1 MARQQARLPRGVR
14 ALLGFVC
21 ALVLV
26 DTMFFTALT
35 PLLPHYVHSAGLTK
49 AGAGLLV
56 AAYPAGTLVGALP
69 GGLLTSHFGVRRVA
83 VLGLALMSVST
94 LVFGWS
100 SAEVVLD
107 AARFVQGVGG
117 ACTWAAGLTWLAT
130 VAPPERRGEMM
141 GLAIGAAVGGAL
153 FGPVVGAVAT
163 QVGTG
168 PAFSAAAVAGG
179 ALIVTAFLVPV
190 PARAEPQGLRAAW
203 PAVRDPRVGAG
214 MWFTLLAGV
223 AFGVVDVLAPLRLSR
238 LGVSA
243 LLIGATFLASAA
255 IEAGLSPVAGRLSDR
270 RGELVPVRLSLA
282 AGVAVSLLAPVVA
295 PAPALIPVL
304 IVGLPAFGTL
314 FAPATALL
322 SSGAERLGLNQGLA
336 FGLGNLSWAAGQAG
350 GAAAS
355 GAIAQA
361 TSDFVPYALLA
372 SACLATLIVMW
383 PGRSRLARRL
393 ARDPAERQR
402 ASGVALYV
410 PGGEGRQLP
419 EARDD
424 FLVDGV
430 GRLGSVHGE
439 HQFPARVVREQRHGL
454 LQVHLQAVLDHLF
467 GVL

>member
-1 MARQQARLPRGVR
+1 MDGVMARQQARLPRGVP

-26 DTMFFTALT
+26 DTVFFTALT
-35 PLLPHYVHSAGLTK
+35 PLLPHYVHAVGLTK
-49 AGAGLLV
+49 AGAGILV

-69 GGLLTSHFGVRRVA
+69 GGLLTSHFGARRVA
-83 VLGLALMSVST
+83 LIGLALMSVST

-100 SAEVVLD
+100 SAEAVLD
-107 AARFVQGVGG
+107 GARFVQGVGG
-117 ACTWAAGLTWLAT
+117 ACTWAAGMTWLAM

-179 ALIVTAFLVPV
+179 ALMVIALLVPA

-203 PAVRDPRVGAG
+203 PAVRDPHVGAG
-214 MWFTLLAGV
+214 MWLTLLAGV

-243 LLIGATFLASAA
+243 VMIGATFLASAA
-255 IEAGLSPVAGRLSDR
+255 IEAGLSPLAGRLSDR

-314 FAPATALL
+314 FAPATSLL
-322 SSGAERLGLNQGLA
+322 SFGADRLGLNQGLA
-336 FGLGNLSWAAGQAG
+336 FGLGNLAWATGQAG

-355 GAIAQA
+355 GAMAQA

-372 SACLATLIVMW
+372 GTCLVTLVAVW

-393 ARDPAERQR
+393 AREPAGHQR
-402 ASGVALYV
+402 APGVTLAG
-410 PGGEGRQLP
+410 PPRP
-419 EARDD
+419 EA
-424 FLVDGV
+424 
-430 GRLGSVHGE
+430 
-439 HQFPARVVREQRHGL
+439 
-454 LQVHLQAVLDHLF
+454 
-467 GVL
+467 

>member
-1 MARQQARLPRGVR
+1 MGGVMARQQERLPRGVR
-14 ALLGFVC
+14 ALLLFAC

-26 DTMFFTALT
+26 DTIFFTALT
-35 PLLPHYVHSAGLTK
+35 PLLPHYVHVAGLTK

-69 GGLLTSHFGVRRVA
+69 GGLLTSQFGARRVA

-100 SAEVVLD
+100 SAAVVLD

-130 VAPPERRGEMM
+130 AAPPERRGEMM

-153 FGPVVGAVAT
+153 LGPVVGAVAS

-179 ALIVTAFLVPV
+179 ALMVTAFLVPG
-190 PARAEPQGLRAAW
+190 PAPAEPQGLSAAW
-203 PAVRDPRVGAG
+203 PAVRDPHVGTG
-214 MWFTLLAGV
+214 MWLTLLAGI

-243 LLIGATFLASAA
+243 VVIGATFLASAA
-255 IEAGLSPVAGRLSDR
+255 IEAGLSPMAGRLSDR

-282 AGVAVSLLAPVVA
+282 AAVVVSLLAPVLA
-295 PAPALIPVL
+295 PAPWLIALL
-304 IVGLPAFGTL
+304 IVGMPAYGTL

-322 SSGAERLGLNQGLA
+322 STGAERLGLNQGLA

-350 GAAAS
+350 AAAAG
-355 GAIAQA
+355 GAIAQV

-372 SACLATLIVMW
+372 GACLGTLIVLR
-383 PGRSRLARRL
+383 PGHSRLVRRI
-393 ARDPAERQR
+393 ASHRAERQPTSEVTL
-402 ASGVALYV
+402 AS
-410 PGGEGRQLP
+410 PP
-419 EARDD
+419 
-424 FLVDGV
+424 
-430 GRLGSVHGE
+430 RLE
-439 HQFPARVVREQRHGL
+439 P
-454 LQVHLQAVLDHLF
+454 
-467 GVL
+467 